1 MAHCSVGRVAHRV
14 HPSTC
19 LGMELAYLEARVA
32 LVELLREFR
41 FEPVRTKDKDA
52 FQYGV
57 ILTFKDGLPIKCIP
71 RVCHKL
77 HGTKIQR

>member
-1 MAHCSVGRVAHRV
+1 
-14 HPSTC
+14 
-19 LGMELAYLEARVA
+19 MELAYLEARVA

-71 RVCHKL
+71 RV
-77 HGTKIQR
+77 